1 MPLPKLSFL
10 LTAMNIS
17 TIYSAHGDR
26 IGSAPI
32 TCKFQMG
39 ELHMEISY
47 TYNSVG
53 LHYITMLSN
62 CIGLYPLEK
71 VERYSLK
78 DQRKTKSV
86 GQV

>member
-39 ELHMEISY
+39 ELHMEI
-47 TYNSVG
+47 TVIPTIV
-53 LHYITMLSN
+53 LVCTILLCCQIALAFTL
-62 CIGLYPLEK
+62 
-71 VERYSLK
+71 
-78 DQRKTKSV
+78 
-86 GQV
+86 